1 LDKDNA
7 GLDATKK
14 GTDMTTIKNSI
25 ALIFAAGTLTLMAG
39 NAGAATAFTW
49 YLDDNTNPFSY
60 WDTSDGSGVSV
71 SSATAWANT
80 GGSGQGGA
88 SNTFEAQ
95 TLAIYGDYNMGVK
108 TTTNSGGSSYLEGPN
123 VSSPNHAL
131 DNYGAQ
137 EFILFTFN
145 KAVALNSLAI
155 GWPDYNTDC
164 FNDGGAVTPCDT
176 DMTVLAYTGGGGSA
190 PTMTNFSAGTGANG
204 LIAANGWTFKSDVAN
219 VGVDASGAP
228 SYGAF
233 ASINN
238 GTNVASKYWLV
249 GAYNHH
255 LGGSLSSTNDYMKL
269 AALGG
274 VIPDSPCVPGT
285 PGCGNGGVPEPATFG
300 LISLGLLG
308 LRRFRTGR

>member
-1 LDKDNA
+1 MATTKNA
-7 GLDATKK
+7 
-14 GTDMTTIKNSI
+14 I
-25 ALIFAAGTLTLMAG
+25 ALVLAAGALAMVAES
-39 NAGAATAFTW
+39 AGAATAFTW
-49 YLDDNTNPFSY
+49 FLDDETAPFSY

-71 SSATAWANT
+71 VSATAWANT

-95 TLAIYGDYNMGVK
+95 TLAIYGDYNLGVK
-108 TTTNSGGSSYLEGPN
+108 TTTNNGGSSYIEGTS
-123 VSSPNHAL
+123 VSAPNHAM

-137 EFILFTFN
+137 EFVLFTFN

-155 GWPDYNTDC
+155 GWPDAGTDC
-164 FNDGGAVTPCDT
+164 ISGDGVSAPCDT
-176 DMTVLAYTGGGGSA
+176 DMTVLAYTGAMDLNSTGLTS
-190 PTMTNFSAGTGANG
+190 FSAGTGATG

-219 VGVDASGAP
+219 VGVDASGSP

-238 GTNVASKYWLV
+238 TTKVASKYWLV

-255 LGGSLSSTNDYMKL
+255 LGGTLSSTNDYMKL

-274 VIPDSPCVPGT
+274 VVPDSPCVPGT
-285 PGCGNGGVPEPATFG
+285 PGCGGGGVPEPATLG
-300 LISLGLLG
+300 LMGLGLLG
-308 LRRFRTGR
+308 LRRFRTRR